1 MTEIQKQQQQQKPQV
16 NTDLLQA
23 INIKIS
29 AQRNSA
35 HNRIAE
41 LELVIDSLRGE
52 NQKLKATIEGHK
64 LFSDKKENSKDK
76 K

>member
-1 MTEIQKQQQQQKPQV
+1 MTEVQKQQQPKPQV

-35 HNRIAE
+35 HNRIVE

-52 NQKLKATIEGHK
+52 NQKLKATIDGHK
-64 LFSDKKENSKDK
+64 LFSGKKENSKDK

>member
-1 MTEIQKQQQQQKPQV
+1 MIETQKQQQQPKPQI

-29 AQRNSA
+29 AQRNNA

-41 LELVIDSLRGE
+41 LELIIESLRGE
-52 NQKLKATIEGHK
+52 NQKLKSTIEGHK

>member
-1 MTEIQKQQQQQKPQV
+1 MTEIQKQQQPKPQV

-41 LELVIDSLRGE
+41 LELIIESLRDE
-52 NQKLKATIEGHK
+52 NRKLKATIEGHK

>member
-1 MTEIQKQQQQQKPQV
+1 MTEIQKQQQQSKPQV

-29 AQRNSA
+29 TQRNSA

-52 NQKLKATIEGHK
+52 NKKLKATIEGHK
-64 LFSDKKENSKDK
+64 LFNDKKENSKDK

>member
-1 MTEIQKQQQQQKPQV
+1 MTEIQKQQQQSKPQI

-29 AQRNSA
+29 TQRNSA
-35 HNRIAE
+35 YNRIAE

-64 LFSDKKENSKDK
+64 LFNNKKGNNKDK

>member
-1 MTEIQKQQQQQKPQV
+1 MIETQKQQHQPNPQI

-29 AQRNSA
+29 AQRNNA

-41 LELVIDSLRGE
+41 LELIIESLRGE

>member
-1 MTEIQKQQQQQKPQV
+1 MTEIQKQQQPKPQV

-29 AQRNSA
+29 TQRNSA

-41 LELVIDSLRGE
+41 LELVIDSLRNE
-52 NQKLKATIEGHK
+52 NQKLKSTIEGHK

>member
-35 HNRIAE
+35 HNRIVE

>member
-1 MTEIQKQQQQQKPQV
+1 MTEIQKQQQPKPQV

-29 AQRNSA
+29 TQRNSA

-41 LELVIDSLRGE
+41 LELVIDSLRSE
-52 NQKLKATIEGHK
+52 NQRLKSTIEGHK
-64 LFSDKKENSKDK
+64 LFSDKKKNSKDK

>member
-1 MTEIQKQQQQQKPQV
+1 MTEIQKQQQQQPQV

-35 HNRIAE
+35 YNRIVE
-41 LELVIDSLRGE
+41 LELIVDSLRGE
-52 NQKLKATIEGHK
+52 NQKLKATIDGHK
-64 LFSDKKENSKDK
+64 LFSRKKENSKDK

>member
-1 MTEIQKQQQQQKPQV
+1 MTEIQKQQQAKPQV
-16 NTDLLQA
+16 NIDLLQA

-29 AQRNSA
+29 SQRNNA
-35 HNRIAE
+35 YNRIAE
-41 LELVIDSLRGE
+41 LELIIDSLRGE
-52 NQKLKATIEGHK
+52 NQKLKATIEGNK